1 MGQRI
6 INVKIFS
13 IRQDASIT
21 TQEWLEE
28 LFEEFLDK
36 YPTTR
41 FRFQNPWD
49 VREDDRQGCIVGR
62 LLVEAEERSISDDH
76 IIDEF
81 DRTVSGYIQNMEFFI
96 PPWADDYVQV
106 SIDETLDY
114 PEKEIEEDIDSI
126 IQEALAQRKRIKNL
140 KPFNIHVE
148 EETLE
153 NLLVD
158 WGASIAKEM
167 EPEFESVTVLR
178 KANIFFDGKV
188 TSRTILFAD
197 GSKKTLGVMLPGEYE
212 FSTAEK
218 EIMEILS
225 GDLEVRLPGESGWK
239 ILKTGELFE
248 VPPESKFAL
257 KVHDVT
263 DYCCS
268 YVG

>member
-6 INVKIFS
+6 VNVKIFS
-13 IRQDASIT
+13 IRQDASNT
-21 TQEWLEE
+21 AQEWLVE
-28 LFEEFLDK
+28 LFEEFLEK
-36 YPTTR
+36 YPGTR
-41 FRFQNPWD
+41 FRFPNPWD
-49 VREDDRQGCIVGR
+49 VKEDDTQECIVGR
-62 LLVEAEERSISDDH
+62 LLVEAAERSISDEH

-81 DRTVSGYIQNMEFFI
+81 DRSVSDHIQNMEFFV

-106 SIDETLDY
+106 SIDETVDY
-114 PEKEIEEDIDSI
+114 PEKVIEEDIDSI
-126 IQEALAQRKRIKNL
+126 IQEALAQRRKIKNINR
-140 KPFNIHVE
+140 FTIHVE
-148 EETLE
+148 EETLID
-153 NLLVD
+153 LLVD

-167 EPEFESVTVLR
+167 EPQFESVTVLK

-188 TSRTILFAD
+188 TSRTILLAD

-212 FSTAEK
+212 FSTTEK

-225 GDLEVRLPGESGWK
+225 GNLEIRLPGESDWK
-239 ILKTGELFE
+239 TVRTGQLFE

-268 YVG
+268 YVD